1 MRHTPWSAIHD
12 FKYEVQ
18 RARRSIFSDKTNQF
32 LQGIRKGLA
41 KREKIEPK
49 GTLLFRSQAG
59 YEENHHEDYPEY
71 CGHDAERMKPIS
83 GLAIEGRSNPKGIPV
98 LYLSSDE
105 ITSMSELRPQVAQI
119 ISCGQFVTNRELK
132 LVDCCTVGKNYT
144 ETQLYFSSPDSEE
157 EWDDQLWF
165 QLNKLFSQPV
175 LNEPHNAL
183 YVPTQILSELFNHE
197 GFDGLYFKSHLGPGI
212 NYVIFEPA
220 NVDMKNCALKY
231 TKKVEYSFDEF
242 DPRTH
247 L

>member
-1 MRHTPWSAIHD
+1 LILTPWSAIRD
-12 FKYEVQ
+12 FKYEVY

-32 LQGIRKGLA
+32 LQSVREGLA
-41 KREKIEPK
+41 NRIMIKPK
-49 GTLLFRSQAG
+49 GTPLFRSQAG
-59 YEENHHEDYPEY
+59 YKEDHNEDYAKY
-71 CGHDAERMKPIS
+71 CGHDVQRMKPIS

-132 LVDCCTVGKNYT
+132 LVNCCTEDNKYT
-144 ETQLYFSSPDSEE
+144 ETQLIFSQPASKE
-157 EWDDQLWF
+157 EWNDQLWF
-165 QLNKLFSQPV
+165 QINKLFSQPV

-197 GFDGLYFKSHLGPGI
+197 GFDGLYFKSHLGTGI

-220 NVDMKNCALKY
+220 NVDMTNCVLKY
-231 TKKVEYSFDEF
+231 TQKVEYSFEEF
-242 DPRTH
+242 DQRTH